1 MQISINDLGV
11 IILNEQLNILNIID
25 MLLRRW
31 TLVLF
36 TTILVG
42 VFAFVYSEVFVSP
55 VYSSTAALYVNSER
69 EKTTDDVTASNLNS
83 SRQLV
88 MTYAEILSARTFLT
102 TVAEDLDNAYT
113 ATQIKNMISMDSLN
127 NTEILKVTVKGNN
140 AADVY
145 EITKSIVKHAPDEL
159 IRVVEA
165 GSVKVLD
172 DASETTVPI
181 SPNIRRNTFI
191 GVFIGIVLGAF
202 IVIVLELFDTR
213 IKNGDEISQRYE
225 EPLLGEIPSLTPGGN
240 SSNYASG
247 YGGYGYGYGY
257 GYGDIKGHNSIVDS
271 KKEE

>member
-1 MQISINDLGV
+1 M
-11 IILNEQLNILNIID
+11 NEQLNILNIID

-42 VFAFVYSEVFVSP
+42 VFAFVYSEVFISP
-55 VYSSTAALYVNSER
+55 VYSSTASLYVNSER
-69 EKTTDDVTASNLNS
+69 QKTTDDVTSSNINS

-88 MTYAEILSARTFLT
+88 MTYAEILCARTFLT

-113 ATQIKNMISMDSLN
+113 ATQIKDMITMDALN
-127 NTEILKVTVKGNN
+127 NTEILNITVKGNN

-145 EITKSIVKHAPDEL
+145 KITKSIVKHAPDEL

-191 GVFIGIVLGAF
+191 GIFIGIVLGAF

-225 EPLLGEIPSLTPGGN
+225 EPLLGEIPSLKMHNG
-240 SSNYASG
+240 SSNYGNDYG
-247 YGGYGYGYGY
+247 YGGGYGYGYARSHQRTDG
-257 GYGDIKGHNSIVDS
+257 S
-271 KKEE
+271 KAGEEE